1 MLIRYCRII
10 LVLGVFY
17 LFYFS
22 KRNFLVY
29 ILYFEIFNLRIIMFL
44 ARTVKMWNND
54 RIRII
59 VILVNSASEIRMGL
73 RLRILL
79 NQNSGLGVYN
89 YQNRKY

>member
-1 MLIRYCRII
+1 
-10 LVLGVFY
+10 
-17 LFYFS
+17 
-22 KRNFLVY
+22 
-29 ILYFEIFNLRIIMFL
+29 MFL

>member
-1 MLIRYCRII
+1 VLIRYCRII